1 MRLDPDMDTQAE
13 QKIAEPREI
22 SDAQSAIRNPRS
34 AMGGLLSDEQGAAT
48 LEWALLL
55 AAIGVPACYVIGKA
69 MDALVW
75 NYQMMTLINSLPF
88 P

>member
-1 MRLDPDMDTQAE
+1 MDTEAE
-13 QKIAEPREI
+13 QKIADAPEI
-22 SDAQSAIRNPRS
+22 TDAESMNSNPRS
-34 AMGGLLSDEQGAAT
+34 PLAGLLSDERGAAT

-55 AAIGVPACYVIGKA
+55 AAIALPACYVIGKA
-69 MDALVW
+69 TDALVW